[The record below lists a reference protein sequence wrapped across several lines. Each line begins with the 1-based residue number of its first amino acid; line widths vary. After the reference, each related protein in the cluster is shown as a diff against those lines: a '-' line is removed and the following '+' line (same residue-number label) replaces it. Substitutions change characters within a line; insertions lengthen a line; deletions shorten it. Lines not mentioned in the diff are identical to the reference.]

1 MTLCHDCRPVEPQCL
16 CNSCVY
22 DNYSSD
28 KDTKWCCTRCI
39 GKCPVLEC
47 EKYKPERK
55 NNGE

>member
-1 MTLCHDCRPVEPQCL
+1 MLHHDCRPVEPQCL

-22 DNYSSD
+22 DKYSSD